1 MCDLDHVVALGC
13 SRDRS
18 SIGGTAAI
26 VTVWVGVV
34 IAAGRETTAITLH
47 PPHSVIP
54 GKKGSLH
61 RHPPVSRPYRTVG
74 RDRRRIAQGASYN
87 RRLLVKCVSNFT
99 ENCKLNAIDLRKSS
113 SSGGSA
119 PPLGVID
126 PIRARIM
133 TPRQDRG
140 DRSRIE
146 RRDFKY
152 RSVCE
157 YATLVLCADSI
168 VVVSFKGARCSPK
181 L

>member
-18 SIGGTAAI
+18 SSGGTAAI

-54 GKKGSLH
+54 GKKGSRH
-61 RHPPVSRPYRTVG
+61 RHPPMSRPYRTVG
-74 RDRRRIAQGASYN
+74 RDRRRIAQSASYN
-87 RRLLVKCVSNFT
+87 RRLPVKCASNFT
-99 ENCKLNAIDLRKSS
+99 KNCKLNAIDPLKIFELWRVC
-113 SSGGSA
+113 

-126 PIRARIM
+126 PIRARSM

-146 RRDFKY
+146 RRDFKC
-152 RSVCE
+152 RLGCE

-168 VVVSFKGARCSPK
+168 VVVSSKGARCSPK